1 MLRAAAEPRVSP
13 DGGVWCYCVCTVQV
27 AIGFLVLG
35 RWVID
40 FTIDS
45 LYT

>member
-13 DGGVWCYCVCTVQV
+13 VGGVWCYCVWQV